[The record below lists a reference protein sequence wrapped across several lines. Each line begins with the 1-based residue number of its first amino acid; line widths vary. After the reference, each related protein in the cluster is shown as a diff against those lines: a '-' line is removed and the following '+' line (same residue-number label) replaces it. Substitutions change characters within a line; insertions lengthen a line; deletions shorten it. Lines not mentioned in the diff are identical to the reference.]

1 VKAMDT
7 NGARAS
13 TTPGE
18 QEPSPAEALR
28 RLQQQVGE
36 LQAYLTHYVSAKIDS
51 LLLSARQLALWA
63 ALGVVGLTALVGL
76 VVTAVVLVLVGA
88 ANGFALL
95 FGGRWWLG
103 QVVVGG
109 GTLVLLALSIFIG
122 ARIWKDRSRQQKV
135 QQYDERQL
143 QQHDTFGHSVAD
155 RARED
160 TALQH
165 QQ

>member
-1 VKAMDT
+1 MDT
-7 NGARAS
+7 NGAQAY

-36 LQAYLTHYVSAKIDS
+36 LQAYLTHFLSAKIDG
-51 LLLSARQLALWA
+51 LVLSARRLALWA
-63 ALGVVGLTALVGL
+63 ALGVVGLTAAVGL

-88 ANGFALL
+88 ADGFARL
-95 FGGRWWLG
+95 FGGQWWLG
-103 QVVVGG
+103 ALVVGV
-109 GTLVLLALSIFIG
+109 GTLVLLILGIFIG
-122 ARIWKDRSRQQKV
+122 MRTWQSRWRQQKV

-143 QQHDTFGHSVAD
+143 QQHATFGHSVAD
-155 RARED
+155 RVTEE

-165 QQ
+165 

>member
-1 VKAMDT
+1 MDT

-18 QEPSPAEALR
+18 SEPSPAEALR

-36 LQAYLTHYVSAKIDS
+36 LQAYVTHFVSAKIDGFV
-51 LLLSARQLALWA
+51 LSARQLALWA
-63 ALGVVGLTALVGL
+63 ALGVMGLTALVGL
-76 VVTAVVLVLVGA
+76 VVTAIVLALVGA

-109 GTLVLLALSIFIG
+109 GTIVLLVVSLLMG
-122 ARIWKDRSRQQKV
+122 MRIWQNRSRQQKV

-143 QQHDTFGHSVAD
+143 QQHATFGHSVAD
-155 RARED
+155 RATEE
-160 TALQH
+160 TALRH
-165 QQ
+165 Q

>member
-1 VKAMDT
+1 MDT
-7 NGARAS
+7 NGARAY

-36 LQAYLTHYVSAKIDS
+36 LQAYLTHFVSAKIDG
-51 LLLSARQLALWA
+51 LVLSARQLALWA
-63 ALGVVGLTALVGL
+63 ALGVVGLTAAVGL
-76 VVTAVVLVLVGA
+76 VVTAIGLLIMMLLA
-88 ANGFALL
+88 GFAQL

-103 QVVVGG
+103 ALVVGG
-109 GTLVLLALSIFIG
+109 GILVLLALGIFIG
-122 ARIWKDRSRQQKV
+122 MRTWQSRWRQQKV

-143 QQHDTFGHSVAD
+143 QQQNTFGHSVAD
-155 RARED
+155 RATEE

-165 QQ
+165 Q

>member
-1 VKAMDT
+1 MDT
-7 NGARAS
+7 NGARAY

-36 LQAYLTHYVSAKIDS
+36 LQAYLTHFASAKIDG
-51 LLLSARQLALWA
+51 LVLSARQLVLWA
-63 ALGVVGLTALVGL
+63 ALGVVGLTAVVGL

-88 ANGFALL
+88 ADGFARL
-95 FGGRWWLG
+95 FGGQWWLG
-103 QVVVGG
+103 ALVVGV
-109 GTLVLLALSIFIG
+109 GTLGLLVLGIFIG
-122 ARIWKDRSRQQKV
+122 MRTWQSRWRQQKV

-143 QQHDTFGHSVAD
+143 QQHATFGHSVAD
-155 RARED
+155 RATEE

-165 QQ
+165 

>member
-1 VKAMDT
+1 MDT
-7 NGARAS
+7 NGARAY

-36 LQAYLTHYVSAKIDS
+36 LQAYVTHFVSAKIDG
-51 LLLSARQLALWA
+51 LVLSARQLALWA
-63 ALGVVGLTALVGL
+63 ALGVVGLTAAVGL

-88 ANGFALL
+88 ADGFAQL

-103 QVVVGG
+103 ALVVGV
-109 GTLVLLALSIFIG
+109 GTLVVLALGIFIG
-122 ARIWKDRSRQQKV
+122 MRTLQSRWRQQKV

-143 QQHDTFGHSVAD
+143 QQQATFGHSVAD
-155 RARED
+155 RVTEE

-165 QQ
+165 